1 MSLHIGAAQGE
12 IAKTVLITGD
22 PLRAR
27 YIAEQMLSE
36 VRCYSEIRGMLGFTG
51 WYKDNRVS
59 VQGTGIGI
67 PSTALYLHELIHE
80 YGAEKIIRVGT
91 CGALQP
97 HLKIHQLI
105 LATAAYTD
113 SGAQHLFPGNIDMPV
128 KADDAMLQQAREIAL
143 LQGISIIEGPVFS
156 TDVFYSEDAHRWDQ
170 WINRGVLA
178 IEMETN
184 ILFNMAVKNNLQAL
198 SILSVSD
205 NIITRATTSAG
216 DREHAGSDIMQLAM
230 ELA

>member
-27 YIAEQMLSE
+27 YIAEQMLSD
-36 VRCYSEIRGMLGFTG
+36 VLCYSEIRGMLGFTG
-51 WYKDNRVS
+51 WYKGKRVS

-80 YGAEKIIRVGT
+80 YGIEKIIRVGT

-97 HLKIHQLI
+97 YLKLHQLI
-105 LATAAYTD
+105 LAAAAYTD
-113 SGAQHLFPGNIDMPV
+113 SGTQHLFPGNMDMPV
-128 KADDAMLQQAREIAL
+128 KADDAMVVNAKEISRL
-143 LQGISIIEGPVFS
+143 HGISIIEGSVFS
-156 TDVFYSEDAHRWDQ
+156 TDVFYGEDAHRWDQ
-170 WINRGVLA
+170 WIIRGVLA
-178 IEMETN
+178 IEMETS
-184 ILFNMAVKNNLQAL
+184 ILYNMAIKNKLQAL

-205 NIITRATTSAG
+205 NIITGAATSAG
-216 DREHAGSDIMQLAM
+216 DREYAGSDIMQLAM